1 MSEYSLRNRLLLGV
15 SLWSLLVLALAGVV
29 VVLIFTGTVQRDQVE
44 DLGASLDQLTVAF
57 SKESPAAD
65 TTLTD
70 PRYQEPGG
78 GLYYQVED
86 LVTGQTVRSRS
97 MWDTELEIPSP
108 DGKDLLASA
117 TGPAGQN
124 LSMLIR
130 DISVLSP
137 PRNLRLAVAEDVELR
152 GHSIST
158 FGMQIAAAL
167 LCVAAAVVVAA
178 AIMLRL
184 SLAPVA
190 ALRRG
195 IATIHRGAGTKLEG
209 EFPLEFDPLVK
220 EVNALLDLNETT
232 LKLARERADDLAH
245 GLKTPLAVM
254 QATAE
259 RLRLGGDAANASALD
274 LLSGEMADR
283 IDYQARLSHLRVRSK
298 TRNFATS
305 IDQALIR
312 SVAVMRM
319 TGRGADLYW
328 HLSADRV
335 DADIDPHDLME
346 LVGVVLENAGKWAR
360 SEVTVR
366 SRREGDRAEF
376 IVCDDG
382 PGLAPEE
389 MARLGERGRRLDETR
404 SGSGFG
410 LAIAR
415 EICRLNNGTVEFRRA
430 PTEGLEVAVSLPS
443 PPSWLTS
450 A

>member
-1 MSEYSLRNRLLLGV
+1 MSGYSLRNRLLLGV
-15 SLWSLLVLALAGVV
+15 SLWSLLVLALAGLA
-29 VVLIFTGTVQRDQVE
+29 VVLIFTVTIQRDQVE

-57 SKESPAAD
+57 SKDLPSAD
-65 TTLTD
+65 TALPD

-86 LVTGQTVRSRS
+86 LVSGQIVRSRS
-97 MWDTELEIPSP
+97 LWDTELQLPTP
-108 DGKDLLASA
+108 NGTDLLASGV
-117 TGPAGQN
+117 GPAGQT
-124 LSMLIR
+124 LSVLVR
-130 DISVLSP
+130 DISVATP
-137 PRNLRLAVAEDVELR
+137 TRQLRLAVAEDVELR

-158 FGMQIAAAL
+158 FSMQLAAAL
-167 LCVAAAVVVAA
+167 FCVAAAVVVAA

-195 IATIHRGAGTKLEG
+195 IAAIHRGTGNKLEG
-209 EFPLEFDPLVK
+209 SFPQEFDPLVR
-220 EVNALLDLNETT
+220 EVNALLDVNETT
-232 LKLARERADDLAH
+232 LQLARERADDLAH

-254 QATAE
+254 RATAE
-259 RLRLGGDAANASALD
+259 RLRLNGDVANASALD

-283 IDYQARLSHLRVRSK
+283 IDYQMRLSHLRVRSK

-312 SVAVMRM
+312 SVAVMRK

-346 LVGVVLENAGKWAR
+346 LVGVLLENAGKWAR
-360 SEVTVR
+360 SEVTVK
-366 SRREGDRAEF
+366 SRRDGDKAQF
-376 IVCDDG
+376 IVSDDG
-382 PGLAPEE
+382 LGLAPED

-415 EICRLNNGTVEFRRA
+415 EICRLNDGTMEFRQSQSD
-430 PTEGLEVAVSLPS
+430 GLQVVISLSS
-443 PPSWLTS
+443 PPEWLTS
-450 A
+450 S